1 MSKMSREN
9 MSKIE
14 TRSRKVEGGRTL
26 KQDWYTKFL

>member
-1 MSKMSREN
+1 MSKMSRGN

-14 TRSRKVEGGRTL
+14 TQSGKVESGRTL